1 MESVQGMWRG
11 DVSAP
16 PVAVTDLPQVRVQL
30 EKTQFFMELVLTE
43 RSSSQDE
50 PVQVWMSPAGE
61 LMRLSESGRIVGS
74 SGSWYVD
81 WRNSKTSPIPPWN
94 DLIQR
99 TQRGATVQYVRTRDV
114 QPGGLIGLREVI
126 TVQRIPAP
134 HSLPGNV
141 LWLQEQSVLQDSS
154 GRWARLAANDSQF
167 LALARNLPPA
177 QFALQQQDNGRW
189 QWVYSR
195 QCLAVN
201 VCMTFTPWPAAAAD
215 NKGAHS

>member
-1 MESVQGMWRG
+1 M
-11 DVSAP
+11 
-16 PVAVTDLPQVRVQL
+16 
-30 EKTQFFMELVLTE
+30 
-43 RSSSQDE
+43 
-50 PVQVWMSPAGE
+50 
-61 LMRLSESGRIVGS
+61 
-74 SGSWYVD
+74 
-81 WRNSKTSPIPPWN
+81 
-94 DLIQR
+94 
-99 TQRGATVQYVRTRDV
+99 RTRDV

-201 VCMTFTPWPAAAAD
+201 VCMTFTPWPAVAAD